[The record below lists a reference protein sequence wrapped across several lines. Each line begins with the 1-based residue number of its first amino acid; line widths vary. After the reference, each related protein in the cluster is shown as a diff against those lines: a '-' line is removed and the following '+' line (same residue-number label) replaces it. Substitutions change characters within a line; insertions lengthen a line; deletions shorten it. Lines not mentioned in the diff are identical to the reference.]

1 MDDRK
6 SKALR
11 DQREKQRAAA
21 QAEARHRA
29 EMAQLQ
35 AARERRDEP

>member
-6 SKALR
+6 TKALR

-21 QAEARHRA
+21 QAEARHKK
-29 EMAQLQ
+29 ELAQLE
-35 AARERRDEP
+35 AARQRRDEP